1 MANNQNIPKTPTIVK
16 RKAQHLY
23 FIESRF
29 EVGIVLVGSEIKSIR
44 AGKCSFSEAWV
55 EVSKDKNELWLVG
68 AHIDEYFFAKRFGHE
83 PQRKRKLLAHVSE
96 IQKMRKAAELK
107 GLTLI
112 PLKLYFKQRYAKL
125 EIGICRGKD
134 QRDKRADV
142 IARDEKL
149 AIARIVKAGG
159 RH

>member
-1 MANNQNIPKTPTIVK
+1 MANNQNIPKTPTIVNC
-16 RKAQHLY
+16 KAQHLY

-96 IQKMRKAAELK
+96 IQKMRKATELK

>member
-1 MANNQNIPKTPTIVK
+1 MANNQNIPKTPTIVN

-96 IQKMRKAAELK
+96 IQKMRKATELK

-142 IARDEKL
+142 IARDEQL

>member
-1 MANNQNIPKTPTIVK
+1 MANNQNIPKTPTIVN

-96 IQKMRKAAELK
+96 IQKMRKATEL
-107 GLTLI
+107 
-112 PLKLYFKQRYAKL
+112 
-125 EIGICRGKD
+125 
-134 QRDKRADV
+134 
-142 IARDEKL
+142 
-149 AIARIVKAGG
+149 
-159 RH
+159 